1 METKLSLRLWRVAL
15 WGAVT
20 FLLFSVLFSYFFHA
34 FIAVLIE
41 NRAQLTS
48 ILPGP
53 LLPSI
58 IAAVLVFLFAA
69 LSIIALWKF
78 HLRREPAPLRCRFAS
93 YKGNAELC
101 IRLLLLVLLLAT
113 GSCVPQISHFTT
125 CRCCLFTV
133 EDACRHKPTELPSEG
148 FYDFDSY
155 AGRYSGIYPKGSRG
169 SFQVGKNTWFD
180 KLAFEQV
187 QVDRTRFGW
196 PVQAITRDVVR
207 QEPEWHVV
215 FEVWEPA
222 NLVFWF
228 LAWLCI
234 QAMISL
240 AKWLFC
246 FNKSVA
252 KSALPAGTA

>member
-78 HLRREPAPLRCRFAS
+78 HLRREPAPLPR
-93 YKGNAELC
+93 KGRRRPHGAVRGVQMRR
-101 IRLLLLVLLLAT
+101 RL
-113 GSCVPQISHFTT
+113 
-125 CRCCLFTV
+125 
-133 EDACRHKPTELPSEG
+133 
-148 FYDFDSY
+148 
-155 AGRYSGIYPKGSRG
+155 
-169 SFQVGKNTWFD
+169 
-180 KLAFEQV
+180 
-187 QVDRTRFGW
+187 
-196 PVQAITRDVVR
+196 
-207 QEPEWHVV
+207 
-215 FEVWEPA
+215 
-222 NLVFWF
+222 
-228 LAWLCI
+228 
-234 QAMISL
+234 
-240 AKWLFC
+240 
-246 FNKSVA
+246 
-252 KSALPAGTA
+252 